1 MWLIMMSFQIILN
14 KHLLKNVFN
23 LKIQGRK
30 AKVENHQEP
39 FAHSAPE
46 SLPDTFEEAVNILKP
61 SAIIGE

>member
-1 MWLIMMSFQIILN
+1 MWLIMMSFQIT
-14 KHLLKNVFN
+14 HQTFTKNAFY

-30 AKVENHQEP
+30 AKVENQEP

-46 SLPDTFEEAVNILKP
+46 SLPDTFQEAVNILKP